1 MWYLPALFIDCIIT
15 YPLVA
20 WSIRRSR
27 KIPFDARDDGNIV
40 FLQIAIFVVWL
51 YPAVYM
57 DTGNGYGLRYLLP
70 STLTLAAIM
79 FVFYI
84 AQLSIYTENGDKY
97 AMMIKLVGITGS
109 ICLNWW
115 KDQAP
120 NQPLHHVLMMIN
132 YDAVFFSQGCIDQC
146 YFKPMMRTRNRIG
159 KTAWAP
165 IAVVFFIFLYA
176 LTTPSN
182 YTQTGFL
189 FFYPL
194 YSDYAIQ
201 CLYTTGTWIWI
212 YLMTWL
218 MHYAANKKFNEYGYK
233 LLAGSSLYAYLSHYF
248 FIIVINVGIVRPYKL
263 DFLPALA
270 INLILTN
277 AIILVSYMILNF
289 FYELAFP
296 PKSAEQK
303 AS

>member
-1 MWYLPALFIDCIIT
+1 
-15 YPLVA
+15 
-20 WSIRRSR
+20 
-27 KIPFDARDDGNIV
+27 
-40 FLQIAIFVVWL
+40 
-51 YPAVYM
+51 
-57 DTGNGYGLRYLLP
+57 
-70 STLTLAAIM
+70 M

-97 AMMIKLVGITGS
+97 AMIIKLVGITGS

-182 YTQTGFL
+182 YT
-189 FFYPL
+189 
-194 YSDYAIQ
+194 
-201 CLYTTGTWIWI
+201 
-212 YLMTWL
+212 
-218 MHYAANKKFNEYGYK
+218 
-233 LLAGSSLYAYLSHYF
+233 
-248 FIIVINVGIVRPYKL
+248 
-263 DFLPALA
+263 
-270 INLILTN
+270 
-277 AIILVSYMILNF
+277 
-289 FYELAFP
+289 
-296 PKSAEQK
+296 
-303 AS
+303 